1 MARVIDA
8 EYEEMSNSEGELD
21 LAADISLPWLES
33 DEEDSDAG
41 ALNTRQIILF
51 AGLLLALLAVLVGIV
66 WYVSNKVGASSL
78 EPDGSVIAAP
88 EGPVKVRPQDP
99 GGKEFAGTGNLAP
112 LVGEGGTPQSVVA
125 SADKPVAIL
134 PDPPAPSKPVAISGQ
149 AAPPAAVAET
159 TSGVGVQLAAYG
171 SRERAEQG
179 WADLS
184 RRSETLQAARHRVV
198 EGRVDS
204 GIVYRLQ
211 AVAADRASA
220 DQLCATLKREGLDCQ
235 VKP

>member
-1 MARVIDA
+1 MGRVIDA
-8 EYEEMSNSEGELD
+8 EYEEMGNSEGELD

-33 DEEDSDAG
+33 EEDDSDAG
-41 ALNTRQIILF
+41 AIDTRQILLF
-51 AGLLLALLAVLVGIV
+51 AGGLLALLALLVGIV
-66 WYVSNKVGASSL
+66 WYVSNKVASASL

-125 SADKPVAIL
+125 SKDKPVPIL
-134 PDPPAPSKPVAISGQ
+134 PDPPAPSKPVPIAGGAE
-149 AAPPAAVAET
+149 AAPAPAPEV
-159 TSGVGVQLAAYG
+159 SGVGVQLAAYS
-171 SRERAEQG
+171 SRARAEQG

-184 RRSETLQAARHRVV
+184 RRSETLQATRHRVV
-198 EGRVDS
+198 EGRVDA
-204 GIVYRLQ
+204 GTVFRLQ
-211 AVAADRASA
+211 AVAPDRASA

>member
-1 MARVIDA
+1 VARVIDA

-134 PDPPAPSKPVAISGQ
+134 PDPPAPSKPVAITGQ

-184 RRSETLQAARHRVV
+184 RRSETLQAVRHRVV

-220 DQLCATLKREGLDCQ
+220 DQLCATLNREGLDCQ